1 MKKNQPLLEE
11 RDFTGGGILALPSN
25 RVGTTGNKDIDQQ
38 ISALVE
44 EWDCGHRN
52 PLIEELLV
60 TSLKLGHDQNTAADL
75 KLINRTLKELRASAK
90 MFHPYL
96 SVRKVAVYGSARTP
110 AGQPEFEAAREF
122 SKKMLQHKFMTITG
136 AGDGIM
142 GAAQM
147 GAGRD
152 NSFGLNI
159 SLPFE
164 QSANQ
169 TILGDHKLITYN
181 YFFTRKLAFV
191 KESNAAALFPGGF
204 GTMDECFEVLTLMQT
219 GKASVFPV
227 VMVDA
232 PGGSYWKTF
241 LQFVREHLGRLKLI
255 SEEDLDLFKVTDD
268 VDEAVEEIMH
278 FYKVFHSYRYVG
290 EKMVIR
296 LQGKLSDADL
306 ASLNSDFADLLKSG
320 QFVQGDALPEERN
333 EEAIH
338 KLPRLIL
345 TINRGKAGRLRQ
357 LINAINSFDVEN
369 VHKDASIDSL

>member
-1 MKKNQPLLEE
+1 MKKDEPLLEE
-11 RDFTGGGILALPSN
+11 KDFTGGGILALPSN
-25 RVGTTGNKDIDQQ
+25 RVGSTGDKSIDQQ
-38 ISALVE
+38 ISELVA
-44 EWDCGHRN
+44 EWGCGRRN

-60 TSLKLGHDQNTAADL
+60 TSLKLGRDENTTADL

-96 SVRKVAVYGSARTP
+96 AVRKVAVYGSARTP
-110 AGQPEFEAAREF
+110 PGQPEYEAAKEF
-122 SKKMLQHKFMTITG
+122 SKKMLEHGFMTITG
-136 AGDGIM
+136 AGEGIM
-142 GAAQM
+142 GGAQM

-159 SLPFE
+159 RLPFE
-164 QSANQ
+164 QGANE

-255 SEEDLDLFKVTDD
+255 SEDDCDLFKVTDN
-268 VDEAVEEIMH
+268 VDEAVEEIVH
-278 FYKVFHSYRYVG
+278 FYRVFHSYRFVRK
-290 EKMVIR
+290 KMVIR
-296 LQGKLSDADL
+296 LQGKISDSDVS
-306 ASLNSDFADLLKSG
+306 SLDKDFADLLKSG
-320 QFVQGDALPEERN
+320 SFVQGEALPEERN

-338 KLPRLIL
+338 LLPRLIF
-345 TINRGKAGRLRQ
+345 TINRGKAARLRH
-357 LINAINSFDVEN
+357 LINRINSFDFESSN
-369 VHKDASIDSL
+369 LEHGN

>member
-11 RDFTGGGILALPSN
+11 KDFTGGGILALPSN
-25 RVGTTGNKDIDQQ
+25 RVGTTGNKDIDEQ

-60 TSLKLGHDQNTAADL
+60 TSLKLGRDKNTIADL

-96 SVRKVAVYGSARTP
+96 EVRKVAVYGSARTP
-110 AGQPEFEAAREF
+110 VDQPEFEAAKEF
-122 SKKMLQHKFMTITG
+122 SKKMLEHDFMTITG
-136 AGDGIM
+136 AGGGIM
-142 GAAQM
+142 GAAQI

-159 SLPFE
+159 RLPFE
-164 QSANQ
+164 QDANE

-227 VMVDA
+227 VMIDA

-241 LQFVREHLGRLKLI
+241 LQFVREHLGRLNLI
-255 SEEDLDLFKVTDD
+255 SEGDFELFMVTDD
-268 VDEAVEEIMH
+268 VDEAVEEIVH
-278 FYKVFHSYRYVG
+278 FYKVFHSYRFVG

-296 LQGKLSDADL
+296 LQGKLADVDL
-306 ASLNSDFADLLKSG
+306 VSLNTDFVDLLKSG
-320 QFVQGDALPEERN
+320 QFEQGGALPEERN

-338 KLPRLIL
+338 ELPRLIF
-345 TINRGKAGRLRQ
+345 TNNRGQIGRLRQ
-357 LINAINSFDVEN
+357 LINTINSFEV
-369 VHKDASIDSL
+369 VS